1 MKKLIFHRYK
11 MDRLLSVRQLTSVH
25 YLADCVN
32 YDTPRH
38 SHSAWEFVYCDRGRA
53 TVWDD
58 ARRIELGP
66 GEIAFHQGG
75 IPHRVHVGMH
85 PATLFVM
92 SFTCTNECMKLFSR
106 KRLRVNEEQRQIISL
121 MIGELK
127 DAFEL
132 NDGQLQLDEF
142 HPSPSAPAGAEQLV
156 CGHLEWLLISMI
168 RSGLDEP
175 ADDSVSSEQLEEALE
190 NRIMRELKGYV
201 EDHLGEPIT
210 IEDLARHVHYS
221 RTYITVRFKAATG
234 MSIMDYVERRRM
246 DRARELLLEGDR
258 TVTQIA
264 ESLGYSSLQYFSRRF
279 SRAVGCAP
287 SRYAAQRG
295 GRDVQ

>member
-75 IPHRVHVGMH
+75 IPHHIHVGRN

-106 KRLRVNEEQRQIISL
+106 KRLRVNEAQRQIISL
-121 MIGELK
+121 MIGAVTVFSRSSPMAVSPPTVIGTTFFVVKLISVQAVMLSE
-127 DAFEL
+127 A
-132 NDGQLQLDEF
+132 
-142 HPSPSAPAGAEQLV
+142 SPSRIWYVPGAAYQ
-156 CGHLEWLLISMI
+156 SPR
-168 RSGLDEP
+168 RS
-175 ADDSVSSEQLEEALE
+175 S
-190 NRIMRELKGYV
+190 K
-201 EDHLGEPIT
+201 
-210 IEDLARHVHYS
+210 
-221 RTYITVRFKAATG
+221 
-234 MSIMDYVERRRM
+234 
-246 DRARELLLEGDR
+246 
-258 TVTQIA
+258 
-264 ESLGYSSLQYFSRRF
+264 
-279 SRAVGCAP
+279 
-287 SRYAAQRG
+287 
-295 GRDVQ
+295 